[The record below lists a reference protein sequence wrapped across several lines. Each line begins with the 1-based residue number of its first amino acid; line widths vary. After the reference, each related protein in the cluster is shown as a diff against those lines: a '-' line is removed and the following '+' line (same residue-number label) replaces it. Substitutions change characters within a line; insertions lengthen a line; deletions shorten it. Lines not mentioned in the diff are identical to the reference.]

1 MSDSQQLT
9 KRRRFYWVLPKAKET
24 HVIPWTT
31 RKQGLVF
38 IAGPGAG
45 KSRIVAR
52 EVLYQDFWNGVPS
65 VVIDPIG
72 TITDEFLDKLS
83 RTMAQLLRQ
92 GLVTPEEADLEWR
105 RVRYVDMS
113 AKSGYVTK
121 WPVYHKLPDQS
132 HSDASVRFLDILEM
146 LDPQLREAPR
156 SGMNAIIELGKQVGI
171 VVIALGLGVTE
182 ARQMLLLPKN
192 EFKRQWKERLQRL
205 QAETSARE
213 VRDAVDYM
221 LTKYAALDD
230 YNRERVS
237 SAYLTKLSLFDDDP
251 MVAMHSATE
260 PSIDWQEVAQRRQV
274 VLLDFRN
281 EHNKFKRRYKLL
293 DAFTSIREYIVRR
306 DLREG
311 LPFGIVIDELGE
323 LYGLD
328 AQAENKVFGAEI
340 VNLVTEYS
348 RNFNIWPTLLLQHPG
363 QVDAEVSLPSLL
375 SCGTVA
381 IGKIGF
387 HPHAELLAKTF
398 YDINPHLIKRF
409 NATWLQVG
417 ERVHRHVSQYL
428 SYTSAPRYQLVPT
441 NPVEY
446 SPSEQTALAARAIK
460 KTGVFQF
467 LVKISK
473 GEGDIGEMRF
483 ADFTNWGRGQWVD
496 RPAVANLRQRLQ
508 EREGFPIEELLA
520 EIDARGRSPRKSA
533 ITHDLDMI
541 QEVEEKEAAVTE
553 TTPVSAAQSAQEVL
567 RIFDMV
573 FAQVKEL
580 PPEMWQL
587 P

>member
-1 MSDSQQLT
+1 MLSDSQQLT
-9 KRRRFYWVLPKAKET
+9 KRRGFYWVLPKAKET

-52 EVLYQDFWNGVPS
+52 EVLHQDFWNGVPS

-83 RTMAQLLRQ
+83 RTMTQLLRQ
-92 GLVTPEEADLEWR
+92 GILTPEEADLEWR

-132 HSDASVRFLDILEM
+132 YSDASVRFLDILEI

-156 SGMNAIIELGKQVGI
+156 SGMNAIIELGKEVGI
-171 VVIALGLGVTE
+171 IVIALGLGVTE

-213 VRDAVDYM
+213 VRDAADYM
-221 LTKYAALDD
+221 LNKYANLDD
-230 YNRERVS
+230 YNRERVT
-237 SAYLTKLSLFDDDP
+237 SAYLTKLSLFDDDT

-260 PSIDWQEVAQRRQV
+260 PSIDWEEVAYYRQV
-274 VLLDFRN
+274 VLLDFRDVR
-281 EHNKFKRRYKLL
+281 NKFKRRYKLL
-293 DAFTSIREYIVRR
+293 DVFTSIRDYVMRR
-306 DLREG
+306 DLRQE
-311 LPFGIVIDELGE
+311 PPCSVIIDEVSE

-328 AQAENKVFGAEI
+328 VQADNMAFGAEI
-340 VNLVTEYS
+340 VRFVDHFRNL
-348 RNFNIWPTLLLQHPG
+348 NCWPSLLFQHPD
-363 QVDAEVSLPSLL
+363 QVDERSLPSLL
-375 SCGTVA
+375 NCGTVA
-381 IGKIGF
+381 IGRIGF

-417 ERVHRHVSQYL
+417 ERVHRRVSQYL

-446 SPSEQTALAARAIK
+446 SPSEQIALAARAIK

-496 RPAVANLRQRLQ
+496 RPAVANLRQRLR
-508 EREGFPIEELLA
+508 EREGVPIMEMLA
-520 EIDARGRSPRKSA
+520 EIDARGRSPRKPT
-533 ITHDLDMI
+533 ITHDLDMT

-553 TTPVSAAQSAQEVL
+553 TTPVSAGQSDREVPKV
-567 RIFDMV
+567 FDTV

-580 PPEMWQL
+580 PPETWQL